1 MVTSNPEI
9 LPTGNARGRRCVTK
23 PALQD
28 DLMERVL
35 DRGNMKRAWKRV
47 KSNKGAPGV
56 DGLPI
61 EEFAA
66 YAQNH
71 WSEIRRALNDGS
83 YRPEP
88 VKRVP
93 IPKPDGGERHLGI
106 PTVTDRVIQQAI
118 AQVLNPIFDP
128 GFSESSFGFREGRS
142 AHGAL
147 KQVKRYVQ
155 EGRRIAVDLDLA
167 KFFDTVNHD
176 VLMARIGCKVRDKR
190 LLALIGH
197 YLRAGVSLKDCV
209 KPSEIGTPQGG
220 PLSSLPAN
228 ILLDDLDRELERRG
242 HKFARY
248 ADDLVIL
255 VKSQR
260 AGERVMG
267 SISRY
272 LTQTLHL
279 RVNQQKSRVV
289 PTNKMKFLGFTMK
302 GTKLC
307 WHEQSYATFRQ
318 RIRELTGRSWGVS
331 MEHRY
336 RKLAQYLRGWMG
348 YFGISEYYRP
358 IPEIDGWIRRRLRM
372 CYWKQW
378 RKVRIKVKNLLALG
392 TPKRAAIWT
401 GMSSKSYWHL
411 SRSLGAQTGMTN
423 KWLAQQGLISVR
435 DLWMKSQG
443 YA

>member
-1 MVTSNPEI
+1 VQ
-9 LPTGNARGRRCVTK
+9 LTGTV
-23 PALQD
+23 
-28 DLMERVL
+28 
-35 DRGNMKRAWKRV
+35 
-47 KSNKGAPGV
+47 
-56 DGLPI
+56 
-61 EEFAA
+61 
-66 YAQNH
+66 
-71 WSEIRRALNDGS
+71 
-83 YRPEP
+83 
-88 VKRVP
+88 
-93 IPKPDGGERHLGI
+93 

-128 GFSESSFGFREGRS
+128 GFSESSFGFREGRG

-155 EGRRIAVDLDLA
+155 QGRRIAVDLDLA

-176 VLMARIGCKVRDKR
+176 VLMARIGRKVRDKR

-197 YLRAGVSLKDCV
+197 YLRAGVSLGDSIQ
-209 KPSEIGTPQGG
+209 PSEIGTPQGG
-220 PLSSLPAN
+220 PLSPLLAN

-255 VKSQR
+255 VNSQR
-260 AGERVMG
+260 AGKRVMG

-272 LTQTLHL
+272 LTEKLRL

-289 PTNKMKFLGFTMK
+289 PTNQMKFLGFTMK

-307 WHEQSYATFRQ
+307 WHEKSYATFRQ

-358 IPEIDGWIRRRLRM
+358 IPEIDGWIRRRMRM

-378 RKVRIKVKNLLALG
+378 RKVRTKVKNLLALG
-392 TPKRAAIWT
+392 TPRRAAIWT

-411 SRSLGAQTGMTN
+411 SRSLGTQTGMTN
-423 KWLAQQGLISVR
+423 QWLEQQGLISVR
-435 DLWMKSQG
+435 DLWMKAQG

>member
-1 MVTSNPEI
+1 MAISTPET
-9 LPTGNARGRRCVTK
+9 LPIGNAPGRRCRTQ
-23 PALQD
+23 PALHD

-35 DRGNMKRAWKRV
+35 DRGNLNRAWKRV

-66 YAQNH
+66 YAEIH
-71 WSEIRRALNDGS
+71 WSEIRQALDAGS

-88 VKRVP
+88 VKRVT

-128 GFSESSFGFREGRS
+128 GFSEASFGFREGRS

-167 KFFDTVNHD
+167 KFFDSVNHD
-176 VLMARIGCKVRDKR
+176 VLMARIGRKVRDKR

-197 YLRAGVSLKDCV
+197 YLRAGVSLEDCV
-209 KPSEIGTPQGG
+209 QPSEIGTPQGG
-220 PLSSLPAN
+220 PLSPLLAN

-242 HKFARY
+242 HRFARY
-248 ADDLVIL
+248 ADDLVIV

-260 AGERVMG
+260 AGGRVMR

-272 LTQTLHL
+272 LTETLHL
-279 RVNQQKSRVV
+279 RVNQEKSRVV
-289 PTNKMKFLGFTMK
+289 PTNEMKFLGFTMK
-302 GTKLC
+302 GIKLR
-307 WHEQSYATFRQ
+307 WHEKSYATFRQ

-348 YFGISEYYRP
+348 YFGISQYYRP
-358 IPEIDGWIRRRLRM
+358 IPEIDGWIRRRVRM

-378 RKVRIKVKNLLALG
+378 RKVRTKVKNLLALG

-411 SRSLGAQTGMTN
+411 SRSLGTQTGMTN
-423 KWLAQQGLISVR
+423 NWLTQQGLMSVR
-435 DLWMKSQG
+435 DLWMKAQG